1 MKKIKNWWIPDI
13 ENDPEV
19 IGRIQNE
26 IWTCRDPL
34 EKCFHYAERFET
46 AIDIG
51 AWIGD
56 STELISKK
64 FKKVIAFEPNPTVF
78 DCCVKN
84 LKDRNI
90 DNVILHKV
98 AISNKPGKVPFKFP
112 KSTLSAWID
121 TLNNQPSDVFVESNT
136 LDSFNLKDIDF
147 IKIDVDSHE
156 GFLLQG
162 ATDFF
167 KNNNPLVMIEH
178 KPKVLKRQTSDM
190 PDALEIMKGLG
201 YRLVEQASA
210 IDYIFK
216 RD

>member
-1 MKKIKNWWIPDI
+1 MKKINNWWIPDT
-13 ENDPEV
+13 ENDQEV

-34 EKCFHYAERFET
+34 EKCFSYTDKFNS

-64 FKKVIAFEPNPTVF
+64 FKNVIAFEPNPQVF
-78 DCCVKN
+78 DCCEKN
-84 LKDRNI
+84 LKIREI
-90 DNVILHKV
+90 TNVTLHKV
-98 AISNKPGKVPFKFP
+98 AVSNKAGTVPFKFP
-112 KSTLSAWID
+112 KSTLSAWIN
-121 TLNNQPSDVFVESNT
+121 TLDDQPADIFVESVT
-136 LDSFNLKDIDF
+136 LDSFNFTGIDF

-162 ATDFF
+162 AVKFF
-167 KNNNPLVMIEH
+167 QNNNPLVMIEH
-178 KPKVLKRQTSDM
+178 KPKVLKRQRGDM
-190 PDALEIMKGLG
+190 PNALEIMKDLG
-201 YRLVEQASA
+201 YKLVEQASP

-216 RD
+216 R